1 MGGARKRGS
10 SDPPVLLFVVN
21 VAWFFCMHRLH
32 LAKAAMAAG
41 FEVHVAA
48 APESLDDVRTLEE
61 EGVRFHALRLHRGDW
76 SVLEALRLTV
86 ALFALCR
93 KIRPAIAQNVT
104 IKPVLCG
111 TLGERLAGVPGIIN
125 AMTGLG
131 FVYTARDRWAG
142 LRRAVVSLAYRMV
155 FSSRAVHV
163 VFENRDDLKLFTDER
178 LVAAQRA
185 TLVRGAGVDLARFR
199 RNPRPAGPPLVVLP
213 ARMLWDKGVSEFCEA
228 AAVVRGSGINVRF
241 VLVGGLDPGNPAT
254 IPESWLAEQQR
265 AGTVEWWGHRADI
278 AAVYAQADVVC
289 LPSYREGLPTV
300 LLEGAASGCALV
312 TTDVPGCREVVED
325 GRTGLLVPA
334 RDAAA
339 LAKALTAIVSDG
351 DLRERLASA
360 AYENVRANFSTE
372 IVQRKM
378 LSLYRSLSP
387 CVWTA

>member
-1 MGGARKRGS
+1 MCGARQGQS
-10 SDPPVLLFVVN
+10 SHPPVFLFVVN

-32 LAKAAMAAG
+32 LAKAAMAEG

-48 APESLDDVRTLEE
+48 APDAVEDVEKLEQ

-86 ALFALCR
+86 SLFALCR
-93 KIRPAIAQNVT
+93 KIRPGIVQNIT

-111 TLGERLAGVPGIIN
+111 TLGARLAGVSRIVN

-131 FVYTARDRWAG
+131 FVYTARDRWAR
-142 LRRAVVSLAYRMV
+142 LRRALVNLAYRMV
-155 FSSRAVHV
+155 FASRAVRV
-163 VFENRDDLKLFTDER
+163 VFENSDDLKLFTEER
-178 LVAAQRA
+178 LVAAERA
-185 TLVRGAGVDLARFR
+185 TLVRGAGVDLTRFR
-199 RNPRPAGPPLVVLP
+199 RKPRPAGPPLVVLP

-254 IPESWLAEQQR
+254 IPESWLAERQR
-265 AGTVEWWGHRADI
+265 AGAVEWWGHRSDI
-278 AAVYAQADVVC
+278 AEVYAQADVVC

-334 RDAAA
+334 RDALA
-339 LAKALTAIVSDG
+339 LAKALTAIMSDAA
-351 DLRERLASA
+351 LRERLACA

-378 LSLYRSLSP
+378 LTLYRSFSP
-387 CVWTA
+387 CASTM